1 MPSHTVFRWA
11 QNITYCKYFNPWDWE
26 HRHHKYHEEQGI
38 AIPVI
43 CLKPRTR
50 FGFEQTDARQMN
62 YGEKKHNYMK
72 HKRDTQEFQILLGQH
87 NLPNRPNKTFWKQ
100 ITIDNAVQALAME
113 ASWNH
118 HLANLISPAK
128 LECLLEQPVR
138 WAGSPGSLGIESTLD
153 GYFNLNLLPGM
164 GILNQHQQ
172 THWMWQL
179 VGCVQKRTMSMPQ
192 FIDFLNIFNREHDEP
207 GVTIS
212 HSLTKPKPTKRI
224 GMRVRLSGF
233 KWFNPKEGISSAKQ
247 MRNIILQ

>member
-1 MPSHTVFRWA
+1 MFETTNQIWIWTNRCKTNELRW
-11 QNITYCKYFNPWDWE
+11 
-26 HRHHKYHEEQGI
+26 
-38 AIPVI
+38 
-43 CLKPRTR
+43 
-50 FGFEQTDARQMN
+50 
-62 YGEKKHNYMK
+62 KKHNYMK

-153 GYFNLNLLPGM
+153 RYFNLNLLPGM

-179 VGCVQKRTMSMPQ
+179 VGCVQKRTIGMPQ
-192 FIDFLNIFNREHDEP
+192 FIVFLIFLIGNMMNQGWP
-207 GVTIS
+207 YLIPWQS
-212 HSLTKPKPTKRI
+212 PNQKR
-224 GMRVRLSGF
+224 GLG
-233 KWFNPKEGISSAKQ
+233 WG
-247 MRNIILQ
+247 